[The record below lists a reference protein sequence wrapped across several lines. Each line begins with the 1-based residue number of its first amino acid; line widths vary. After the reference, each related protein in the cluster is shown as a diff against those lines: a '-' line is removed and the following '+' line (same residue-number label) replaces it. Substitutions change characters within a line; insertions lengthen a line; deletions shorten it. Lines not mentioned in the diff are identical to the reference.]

1 MLADGTLTRLGDK
14 SRELANY
21 GPHVLPAPAKSP
33 TSLYQAW
40 NRHIAAAKA
49 AFPGFRWRTL
59 PSMVTKLVAKRRN
72 TEPAKSARADA
83 FMRASVAALDHAQ
96 KRQSVADS
104 KPLLAMMSDDS
115 SGAGLRSLLH
125 HPLAAQ
131 FEVITSLDT
140 PRGSSSHKQEGLG
153 PALRRLFHRKQAIKP
168 GFDEA
173 RFNQMDMG
181 QRVMETRLF
190 LRDLTLLA
198 ERAEG
203 LVITGSS
210 NVGRLMALLFGP
222 EKVKQGRLHS
232 ADVRWFPTVRYQ

>member
-1 MLADGTLTRLGDK
+1 MLTNASRLGDK

-21 GPHVLPAPAKSP
+21 GPHVLPAPAVSL

-40 NRHIAAAKA
+40 LRHVAAAKA
-49 AFPGFRWRTL
+49 AFPGFRLRTL
-59 PSMVTKLVAKRRN
+59 PSMVTNLVARK
-72 TEPAKSARADA
+72 KSDGTRADA
-83 FMRASVAALDHAQ
+83 FMRASAAALDNAQ
-96 KRQSVADS
+96 KGQPPADL
-104 KPLLAMMSDDS
+104 KPSLVIMSDDS
-115 SGAGLRSLLH
+115 SGAGLRPLLH
-125 HPLAAQ
+125 HPLAKQ
-131 FEVITSLDT
+131 FQVISSLDK
-140 PRGSSSHKQEGLG
+140 PQGSSSHKQEGLG